1 MIGKPPNLKLYV
13 DSVIRQSPN
22 RTTWCHSH
30 DDIWDN
36 IEPYKENSYVG
47 HMTLN
52 EIFLFCSRKGIKSK
66 PFNKWWGRKTLS
78 RHVNSFFKNES
89 HVDFDNL
96 PTHNDNGRYMKL
108 SSVVEILYDLPIRNQ
123 ISIIQTDKVLEVHPG
138 GTRLALKDFYLDPVP
153 VFLYSYEPIDFLEKV
168 VLAKGERAY
177 SVLKQAFR
185 DRTPKK
191 TYHALVQGH
200 PDPASGTIDTPIARS
215 QKHDYK
221 FTISS
226 TGKPAVTHYQ
236 VKEMLPSAALVEVGL
251 ETGRTHQ
258 IRVHFSHFRH
268 PLVGDPLYGSDPKLA
283 AKLDLDRQWLHAV
296 KLGFSHPISGEWVEF
311 TSDYPG
317 DLEIALGR
325 LRDVGFRL

>member
-1 MIGKPPNLKLYV
+1 MQSKFLQVPDAREGDRLDAGLAKILGISRTAAAELIASGGVTLDGNQIGK
-13 DSVIRQSPN
+13 
-22 RTTWCHSH
+22 SH
-30 DDIWDN
+30 RLVAG
-36 IEPYKENSYVG
+36 E
-47 HMTLN
+47 L
-52 EIFLFCSRKGIKSK
+52 
-66 PFNKWWGRKTLS
+66 
-78 RHVNSFFKNES
+78 
-89 HVDFDNL
+89 
-96 PTHNDNGRYMKL
+96 
-108 SSVVEILYDLPIRNQ
+108 
-123 ISIIQTDKVLEVHPG
+123 LEVTLLDKPAAVALTAEDVPELRVVFEDEHIVVVDKPAGVVSHPSQGFVGPSVG
-138 GTRLALKDFYLDPVP
+138 GVLLARGIELATSGAQERQGIVQRLDVGTSGLM
-153 VFLYSYEPIDFLEKV
+153 

-221 FTISS
+221 FTISQN
-226 TGKPAVTHYQ
+226 GKPAVTHYE

-283 AKLDLDRQWLHAV
+283 AKLNLDRQWLHAV
-296 KLGFSHPISGEWVEF
+296 KLGFSHPISGEWQEF
-311 TSDYPG
+311 SSEYPS
-317 DLEIALGR
+317 DLEIALAR
-325 LRDVGFRL
+325 LGDVEFRL

>member
-1 MIGKPPNLKLYV
+1 MRLVAGVPSKFLPVPDAREGDRLDAGLAKMLGMSRTSAAEVIETGGVKIEGKEVGK
-13 DSVIRQSPN
+13 
-22 RTTWCHSH
+22 SH
-30 DDIWDN
+30 R
-36 IEPYKENSYVG
+36 
-47 HMTLN
+47 LN
-52 EIFLFCSRKGIKSK
+52 PGE
-66 PFNKWWGRKTLS
+66 
-78 RHVNSFFKNES
+78 
-89 HVDFDNL
+89 
-96 PTHNDNGRYMKL
+96 
-108 SSVVEILYDLPIRNQ
+108 
-123 ISIIQTDKVLEVHPG
+123 VLEV
-138 GTRLALKDFYLDPVP
+138 TL
-153 VFLYSYEPIDFLEKV
+153 LEKRAEV
-168 VLAKGERAY
+168 ALEAEDVPDLKVVFQDEHIVVVDKPAGVVSHPSQGFVGPSVGGVLLARGIELATSGAQERQGIVQRLDVGTSGLMVLAKGERAY

-221 FTISS
+221 FTISQ

-283 AKLDLDRQWLHAV
+283 ARLELQRQWLHAV
-296 KLGFSHPISGEWVEF
+296 KLGFTHPLTNEWVEF
-311 TSDYPG
+311 SSEYPL

-325 LRDVGFRL
+325 LRDVDFRL